1 MSNLMSEFSSQFNQ
15 PARFIEDFER
25 LLTTLS
31 EASQDVDSEQQWPA
45 AAWEALK
52 QAGVLSW
59 NVPLEFGGADL
70 NSVEMTYGYIRL
82 AEACLTTTFVLT
94 QFNAACQR
102 INWSDDRALKARVFS
117 ELVSGEKFATVGISH
132 LTTSRQHLS
141 KPTVAA
147 EKNSTGWIL
156 DGFVPWVTGAVHADY
171 IVTGG
176 VCEDGTQILALI
188 STDLAGVEPQPP
200 IEMLSMTGSHTG
212 AVKLNQVC
220 IPDECLIAG
229 PVENVMK
236 RPDGQGGA
244 GSLTTSALAL
254 GVAQR
259 AISKLK
265 EEADRRPDLVE
276 IFNPLDTECQGIFAE
291 MFETLNAGTLNGS
304 ISEKIRQQSN
314 SLVLRASQALLA
326 AVKGAG
332 FVKGHPAERAIREA
346 MFFLVWSCPQPV
358 VAAALEELSCP
369 HD

>member
-1 MSNLMSEFSSQFNQ
+1 MSDDYLNQIKPERFAAEFD
-15 PARFIEDFER
+15 A
-25 LLTTLS
+25 LLKTVSDYAHRPETEHL
-31 EASQDVDSEQQWPA
+31 WPDES
-45 AAWEALK
+45 WEVLK
-52 QAGVLSW
+52 QAGVLGW
-59 NVPLEFGGADL
+59 NIPLQFGGADF
-70 NSVEMTYGYIRL
+70 SAIEMTYGYASL

-102 INWSDDRALKARVFS
+102 INWSEDHDVKARVFN
-117 ELVSGEKFATVGISH
+117 ELATGAKFATVGISH

-141 KPTVAA
+141 KPTVVAKQTA
-147 EKNSTGWIL
+147 TGWLL

-176 VCEDGTQILALI
+176 VCEDGTQILGLV
-188 STDLAGVEPQPP
+188 STGLQGVEVQPA
-200 IEMLSMTGSHTG
+200 IEMLSMTGSQTG
-212 AVKLNQVC
+212 PVKLNEVE
-220 IPDECLIAG
+220 IPAEHLIAG

-254 GVAQR
+254 GVAR
-259 AISKLK
+259 RTIIKLK
-265 EEADRRPDLVE
+265 AEADKRPDLEE
-276 IFNPLDTECQGIFAE
+276 IYQPFNAECEVIFTD
-291 MFETLNAGTLNGS
+291 MFGALNSGTLNGS
-304 ISEKIRQQSN
+304 ISEKIRERSN

-358 VAAALEELSCP
+358 VHANMKEFACVL
-369 HD
+369 D

>member
-1 MSNLMSEFSSQFNQ
+1 MTDSALNLYR
-15 PARFIEDFER
+15 PARFHDEFDC
-25 LLTTLS
+25 LLQTISKLS
-31 EASQDVDSEQQWPA
+31 ESSDSETGWPA
-45 AAWEALK
+45 EAWNAIR
-52 QAGVLSW
+52 QAGVLGW
-59 NVPLEFGGADL
+59 NVPREFGGADL

-102 INWSDDRALKARVFS
+102 INWSQDPELKAGVFQ
-117 ELVSGEKFATVGISH
+117 ELAAGEKFATVGISH

-141 KPTVAA
+141 KPTVTA
-147 EKNSTGWIL
+147 EKMKEGWKL

-176 VCEDGTQILALI
+176 VFQDGTQILALVE
-188 STDLAGVEPQPP
+188 TDCEGVDPQSP
-200 IEMLSMTGSHTG
+200 IEMLSMTGSQTG
-212 AVKLNQVC
+212 AVKLNQV
-220 IPDECLIAG
+220 IVPDQFLIAG

-254 GVAQR
+254 GVARR
-259 AISKLK
+259 AIAKLG
-265 EEADRRPDLVE
+265 EEAVKRPDLLE
-276 IFNPLDTECQGIFAE
+276 IYQPFNAECEGISAE
-291 MFETLNAGTLNGS
+291 MFKTLKAGTLNGGF
-304 ISEKIRQQSN
+304 SEKIRGQAN

-358 VAAALEELSCP
+358 VHANMKEFACVL
-369 HD
+369 D

>member
-1 MSNLMSEFSSQFNQ
+1 MSEISSQFNK
-15 PARFIEDFER
+15 PARFTEEFDR
-25 LLTTLS
+25 LITTIS
-31 EASQDVDSEQQWPA
+31 ELAAGSDAEQLWPA
-45 AAWEALK
+45 AAWDALK
-52 QAGVLSW
+52 QAGVLGW

-70 NSVEMTYGYIRL
+70 DSVEMTYGYIRL

-102 INWSDDRALKARVFS
+102 INWSEDQELKTRVFH
-117 ELVSGEKFATVGISH
+117 ELVSGAKFATVGISH

-141 KPTVAA
+141 KPTVVA
-147 EKNSTGWIL
+147 EKTATGWLL

-176 VCEDGTQILALI
+176 VCEDGTQILALV
-188 STDLAGVEPQPP
+188 STDLDGVEPQPP
-200 IEMLSMTGSHTG
+200 IEMLSMTGSQTG
-212 AVKLNQVC
+212 AVKLNQVT
-220 IPDECLIAG
+220 IPDENLIAG
-229 PVENVMK
+229 PVEKVMK

-254 GVAQR
+254 GVAR
-259 AISKLK
+259 RTILKLE
-265 EEADRRPDLVE
+265 EEAKKRSDLLE
-276 IFNPLDTECQGIFAE
+276 IFNPLHAECQGIFDE
-291 MFETLNAGTLNGS
+291 MFATLATGTLNGS
-304 ISEKIRQQSN
+304 VSEKIRQQSN

-358 VAAALEELSCP
+358 VHANMKEFACVL
-369 HD
+369 D

>member
-1 MSNLMSEFSSQFNQ
+1 MSEFSSNIIKPQ
-15 PARFIEDFER
+15 RFTEDFDV
-25 LLTTLS
+25 LLKTIS
-31 EASQDVDSEQQWPA
+31 EFAQRSDSEHLWPGES
-45 AAWEALK
+45 WEALK

-70 NSVEMTYGYIRL
+70 NSVEMTYGYARL

-102 INWSDDRALKARVFS
+102 INWSEDADVKAKVFS
-117 ELVSGEKFATVGISH
+117 ELVAGTKFVTVGISH

-141 KPTVAA
+141 KPTVSAKQTSA
-147 EKNSTGWIL
+147 GWLL

-176 VCEDGTQILALI
+176 VCEDGTQILGLVR
-188 STDLAGVEPQPP
+188 TDLPGVETQPP
-200 IEMLSMTGSHTG
+200 IEMLSMTGSQTG
-212 AVKLNQVC
+212 AVKLKQVT
-220 IPDECLIAG
+220 IPAECLIAG

-254 GVAQR
+254 GVARR
-259 AISKLK
+259 AIKRL
-265 EEADRRPDLVE
+265 EVEAEKRPDLVE
-276 IFNPLDTECQGIFAE
+276 IFNPLNTDCQEIFAE
-291 MFETLNAGTLNGS
+291 MFEALEAGTLNGS
-304 ISEKIRQQSN
+304 ISEKIRQRSN
-314 SLVLRASQALLA
+314 SLVIRASQALLA

-358 VAAALEELSCP
+358 VQANMREFACVL
-369 HD
+369 D

>member
-1 MSNLMSEFSSQFNQ
+1 MTDSILNSNRPEQFNDE
-15 PARFIEDFER
+15 FDS
-25 LLTTLS
+25 LLQSISKLS
-31 EASQDVDSEQQWPA
+31 ENSDSETVWPA
-45 AAWEALK
+45 EAWNAIR
-52 QAGVLSW
+52 QAGVLGW
-59 NVPLEFGGADL
+59 NVPLEFGGTDL

-102 INWSDDRALKARVFS
+102 INWSQDQELKTNVFQ

-132 LTTSRQHLS
+132 LTTSRQHLK

-147 EKNSTGWIL
+147 ERINAGWKL
-156 DGFVPWVTGAVHADY
+156 DGFVPWVTGAVKADY

-176 VCEDGTQILALI
+176 VCEERTQILALVQ
-188 STDLAGVEPQPP
+188 TAHKGVNPQPP
-200 IEMLSMTGSHTG
+200 IEMLSMTGSQTG
-212 AVKLNQVC
+212 AVKLNQV
-220 IPDECLIAG
+220 IVPEQYLIAG

-254 GVAQR
+254 GVARR
-259 AISKLK
+259 AIAKLG
-265 EEADRRPDLVE
+265 EEAASRPDLLE
-276 IFNPLDTECQGIFAE
+276 IYQPFHAE
-291 MFETLNAGTLNGS
+291 SESICKELFETLKSGDLNGGF
-304 ISEKIRQQSN
+304 SEKIRGQAN

-358 VAAALEELSCP
+358 VQANMKEFACVL
-369 HD
+369 D

>member
-1 MSNLMSEFSSQFNQ
+1 MTESALNANRPERFQDEFDS
-15 PARFIEDFER
+15 
-25 LLTTLS
+25 LLQTISKLS
-31 EASQDVDSEQQWPA
+31 ENSDSETAWPA
-45 AAWEALK
+45 EAWHEIR
-52 QAGVLSW
+52 QAGVLGW
-59 NVPLEFGGADL
+59 NVPLEFGGTDL

-102 INWSDDRALKARVFS
+102 INWSQDQELKSRVFQ
-117 ELVSGEKFATVGISH
+117 ELAAGEKFATVGISH

-141 KPTVAA
+141 KPTVTA
-147 EKNSTGWIL
+147 EKVTDGWKL

-176 VCEDGTQILALI
+176 VCEDGTQILALVQ
-188 STDLAGVEPQPP
+188 TDREGVAPQPP
-200 IEMLSMTGSHTG
+200 IEMLSMTGSQTG
-212 AVKLNQVC
+212 AVKLNQVVV
-220 IPDECLIAG
+220 PEQYLIAG

-254 GVAQR
+254 GVARR
-259 AISKLK
+259 AIAKLG
-265 EEADRRPDLVE
+265 EEAEKRPDLLE
-276 IFNPLDTECQGIFAE
+276 IYQPFNSECEGICAE
-291 MFETLNAGTLNGS
+291 MFETLKAGTLNGGF
-304 ISEKIRQQSN
+304 SEKIRGQSN

-358 VAAALEELSCP
+358 VHANMKEFACVL
-369 HD
+369 D

>member
-1 MSNLMSEFSSQFNQ
+1 MSEFPSDFNPPEQ
-15 PARFIEDFER
+15 LQEEFDA
-25 LLTTLS
+25 LLETLS
-31 EASQDVDSEQQWPA
+31 VQSHISDSETLWPA
-45 AAWEALK
+45 DSWEALK

-59 NVPLEFGGADL
+59 NVPGEFGGADL
-70 NSVEMTYGYIRL
+70 NSVEMTYGYTKL

-102 INWSDDRALKARVFS
+102 INWSEDQELKSRIFD
-117 ELVSGEKFATVGISH
+117 ELITGKKFATVGISH

-141 KPTVAA
+141 KPTVSARQS
-147 EKNSTGWIL
+147 ESGWVL
-156 DGFVPWVTGAVHADY
+156 DGFVPWVTGAIHADY

-176 VCEDGTQILALI
+176 VCEDGTQILGLV
-188 STDLAGVEPQPP
+188 STGLEGVEMLPP
-200 IEMLSMTGSHTG
+200 IEMLSMTGSQTG
-212 AVKLNQVC
+212 AVKLNQVV
-220 IPDECLIAG
+220 IPEASLIAG

-254 GVAQR
+254 GVALR
-259 AISKLK
+259 AIKRLKLETEK
-265 EEADRRPDLVE
+265 RPDLLE
-276 IFNPLDTECQGIFAE
+276 IYEPFQAEYQEITNE
-291 MFETLNAGTLNGS
+291 MFTALSSGVLNGA
-304 ISEKIRQQSN
+304 ISEKIRECSN

-358 VAAALEELSCP
+358 VHANMREFACVL
-369 HD
+369 D

>member
-1 MSNLMSEFSSQFNQ
+1 MPESSSQFTK
-15 PARFIEDFER
+15 PARFTDEFER
-25 LLTTLS
+25 LITTIS
-31 EASQDVDSEQQWPA
+31 ELAQGSESEHLWPA
-45 AAWEALK
+45 EAWESLK
-52 QAGVLSW
+52 QAGVLGW
-59 NVPLEFGGADL
+59 NVPLEFGGTDL

-102 INWSDDRALKARVFS
+102 INWSEDRNLKTNVFN
-117 ELVSGEKFATVGISH
+117 ELVSGGKFATVGISH
-132 LTTSRQHLS
+132 LTTSRQHIS
-141 KPTVAA
+141 KPTVTATKTSA
-147 EKNSTGWIL
+147 GWLL

-176 VCEDGTQILALI
+176 VCEDGTQILGLV
-188 STDLAGVEPQPP
+188 STDFQGVEPQPP
-200 IEMLSMTGSHTG
+200 IDMLAMTGSQTG
-212 AVKLNQVC
+212 AVKLNQVT
-220 IPDECLIAG
+220 IPDENLIAG
-229 PVENVMK
+229 PVEKVMK

-254 GVAQR
+254 GVARR

-265 EEADRRPDLVE
+265 EEAEKRPDLLE
-276 IFNPLDTECQGIFAE
+276 IFNPLQAEYQGIFDE
-291 MFETLNAGTLNGS
+291 MFDTLAAGTLNGS
-304 ISEKIRQQSN
+304 ISEKIRERSN

-358 VAAALEELSCP
+358 VQANMREFACVL
-369 HD
+369 D

>member
-1 MSNLMSEFSSQFNQ
+1 MSDISSQFNK
-15 PARFIEDFER
+15 PARFTDDFER
-25 LLTTLS
+25 LISSISRLAEGGDTEHL
-31 EASQDVDSEQQWPA
+31 WPA
-45 AAWEALK
+45 ESWEAIK
-52 QAGVLSW
+52 QAGVLGW

-102 INWSDDRALKARVFS
+102 INWSEDQALKARVFN
-117 ELVSGEKFATVGISH
+117 ELVSGAKFATVGISH

-141 KPTVAA
+141 KPTVTA
-147 EKNSTGWIL
+147 EKTSAGWIL
-156 DGFVPWVTGAVHADY
+156 DGFVPWVTGAVKADY

-176 VCEDGTQILALI
+176 VCEDATQILGLV
-188 STDLAGVEPQPP
+188 STDLDGVEPQPP
-200 IEMLSMTGSHTG
+200 IEMLSMTGSQTG
-212 AVKLNQVC
+212 AVKLNRVT
-220 IPDECLIAG
+220 IPAECLIAG
-229 PVENVMK
+229 PVEKVMK

-254 GVAQR
+254 GVASR
-259 AISKLK
+259 AILKLK
-265 EEADRRPDLVE
+265 EEAEKRPDLLE
-276 IFNPLDTECQGIFAE
+276 ILNPLQAEYQGIFDV
-291 MFETLNAGTLNGS
+291 MFETLTAGTLNGS

-358 VAAALEELSCP
+358 VHANMKEFACVL
-369 HD
+369 D